1 VLRTHRSQ
9 HLGAALAGLIA
20 LVSTSLLPFS
30 ASGAPTDATLTVV
43 VNRDVDHNGSYS
55 GDVDQ
60 PQPGIEI
67 VVTDARGKHL
77 RGVTDRDGR
86 FVLRANPK
94 LQGGRYFVMAKI
106 PDELAEL
113 SPVQQTS
120 TFQPMSTTVDV
131 TTEKQTVRMGVA
143 VNGTPAEPAESQPT
157 TVSRASDRP
166 DLALFAVGDSV
177 WMDLNRSGTQDP
189 GEAPASRIS
198 VQLLNVDGD
207 VVASTV
213 STPSGHYVFDRLT
226 AGTYSVRFA
235 GIPKDFR
242 LTPNGLGDQR
252 ANDSDPDFSGVT
264 PPFTL
269 GVGESNLRP
278 TTSSDQV
285 SAAYI
290 NPTIDAGI
298 TPLRYGVGD
307 RVWLDLNSDGLQQ
320 PDEPAGSATV
330 SLLTTTGDVVAT
342 TTTDATGR
350 YQFTNLPSGSYRL
363 QFAGLPAHRAFTQR
377 TSGSD
382 PALDSDADPATGR
395 TSVFELTQGAPNL
408 VPATDADVS
417 STDFENQT
425 LNAGVVSAY
434 SVGDTVWRDAN
445 GDGVLGAGETGVGG
459 VAVQLLSGDT
469 RVLATTVTSDTG
481 HYMFDRLAAGD
492 YRIRFGKVPDGLR
505 FTGRNVGDNPTVDSD
520 AGRDGVTP
528 VFSLGNDNPA
538 DTSIDAGLTTP
549 AHDREASP
557 SEAPRVDATLSSST
571 GGVSPQF
578 PLAGA
583 VLALAGAGCLAVA
596 RRRRRKL

>member
-1 VLRTHRSQ
+1 
-9 HLGAALAGLIA
+9 
-20 LVSTSLLPFS
+20 LVGTSLLPFS

-55 GDVDQ
+55 SDVDQ

-143 VNGTPAEPAESQPT
+143 VDGTPAEPAESQPT

-166 DLALFAVGDSV
+166 GLALFAVGDSV

-189 GEAPASRIS
+189 GETPASRIS

-213 STPSGHYVFDRLT
+213 STPSGHYVFDHLT

-235 GIPKDFR
+235 GVPKDFR
-242 LTPNGLGDQR
+242 LTPAGRGDQR
-252 ANDSDPDFSGVT
+252 ADDSDPDFSGVT

-269 GVGESNLRP
+269 GVGESNVRP
-278 TTSSDQV
+278 TTSADQV

-307 RVWLDLNSDGLQQ
+307 RVWFDLNGDGLQQ

-342 TTTDATGR
+342 TTTDASGR
-350 YQFTNLPSGSYRL
+350 YQFSNLPSGSYRL

-445 GDGVLGAGETGVGG
+445 GDGVLGAGEAGVGG

-469 RVLATTVTSDTG
+469 RVVATTVTSVTG

-505 FTGRNVGDNPTVDSD
+505 FTGRSAGDNRAVDSD
-520 AGRDGVTP
+520 AGHDGLTP

-549 AHDREASP
+549 ANYRETP
-557 SEAPRVDATLSSST
+557 VSEPPRAKATVSST
-571 GGVSPQF
+571 GGASPQI

-583 VLALAGAGCLAVA
+583 ALALIGASCLAVA
-596 RRRRRKL
+596 GRRRRKL